1 MYTLCVELFFSHI
14 NFTIVIRVIEARS
27 LCFLL
32 FFEYM
37 YFWQQTVRAGPERL
51 PQERIRFT
59 DGTNEGAAGSSSG
72 GSDELPGEP

>member
-1 MYTLCVELFFSHI
+1 MYI
-14 NFTIVIRVIEARS
+14 FTIVIRVIEARS

-37 YFWQQTVRAGPERL
+37 YFWRQTVRAVPERL

-59 DGTNEGAAGSSSG
+59 D
-72 GSDELPGEP
+72 ELPGEP